1 MRPGH
6 PPYVTVL
13 FEPRTQDPAL
23 NPCSGASAALTEVDR
38 STRPVVVETVAFAV
52 DRSRIFADCMTGIL
66 LCSLPLLLLV
76 GHTKADPQA
85 KNYEIPLIYMTC
97 GTAGV
102 DARPLIFAILLVLF
116 LLLAWRTLPKTLT
129 RTPKP
134 RPTLLRRTDEPSA
147 TYVDNARTAY
157 AHQRFSTIV
166 FGFGLLSALALALLG
181 YLAIPFKSPAL
192 SRNATEAGDT
202 ITTCQTFDISG
213 AIAAN
218 LASPVATGLWPFLC
232 YVTSG
237 LVVSVLLSWY
247 AGIRWESK
255 LTRKV
260 RGDYYTTWLR
270 KCLTP
275 SLHWQLLHEQRH
287 SLGHGS
293 DASISL
299 HLAISH
305 WLRMA
310 FLFAP
315 HCSRQPPEPQAWEE
329 STRSRLPERTFFRV
343 THAPIFAPLFALF
356 AAPLMVWAADGN
368 VVKPMYLPV
377 IVLWAAWSGRYLA
390 RIALGTS
397 VESQRIFVE
406 RRSLWSLYETLPVG
420 IELKSYLQRYD
431 AAALSSRLWVIL
443 TVIVA
448 AAVGWVGAF

>member
-166 FGFGLLSALALALLG
+166 FGFGLLSALALALLP
-181 YLAIPFKSPAL
+181 LAPCIAAMAAPPAL
-192 SRNATEAGDT
+192 
-202 ITTCQTFDISG
+202 
-213 AIAAN
+213 
-218 LASPVATGLWPFLC
+218 LAL
-232 YVTSG
+232 
-237 LVVSVLLSWY
+237 
-247 AGIRWESK
+247 
-255 LTRKV
+255 
-260 RGDYYTTWLR
+260 
-270 KCLTP
+270 
-275 SLHWQLLHEQRH
+275 
-287 SLGHGS
+287 
-293 DASISL
+293 
-299 HLAISH
+299 
-305 WLRMA
+305 
-310 FLFAP
+310 
-315 HCSRQPPEPQAWEE
+315 
-329 STRSRLPERTFFRV
+329 
-343 THAPIFAPLFALF
+343 
-356 AAPLMVWAADGN
+356 
-368 VVKPMYLPV
+368 
-377 IVLWAAWSGRYLA
+377 
-390 RIALGTS
+390 ALGT
-397 VESQRIFVE
+397 VV
-406 RRSLWSLYETLPVG
+406 
-420 IELKSYLQRYD
+420 
-431 AAALSSRLWVIL
+431 AAGDDDSDDDGDEV
-443 TVIVA
+443 VDDDDDVA
-448 AAVGWVGAF
+448 AAAAAAARSPPVRPFAARRPREPVLFFRFTSISCCHISSEVRVRTSRSASDSENCSEKLARMQTPSTPASIMKSRQRFWLSMSSVPSSWKVVGTTGKMPR